1 MKYKVRFSF
10 RVESTDFADYEVE
23 ASSMSEAR
31 LKALEDY
38 NNSEGALD
46 LDYYAGDEFDTEL
59 ETDSI
64 DDWLVEEVE

>member
-10 RVESTDFADYEVE
+10 RVESTDFADHEVE

-46 LDYYAGDEFDTEL
+46 LDYYAGDYFDTEL